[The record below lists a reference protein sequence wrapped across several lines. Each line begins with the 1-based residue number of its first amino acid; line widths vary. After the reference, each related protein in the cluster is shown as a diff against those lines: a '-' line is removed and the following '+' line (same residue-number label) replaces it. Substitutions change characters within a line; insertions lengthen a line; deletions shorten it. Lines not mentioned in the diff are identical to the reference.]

1 MDYFDNHPDYTKTP
15 LGVEFGSVAITYE
28 SIQGDV
34 RQATDWVH
42 REVGGAQG
50 VGPQG
55 LRVVLRAVPL
65 PSICQGLLKSETVD
79 NLEKYITKEV
89 GVSPKVGVCPRCV
102 CSVSTDSC
110 SLL

>member
-1 MDYFDNHPDYTKTP
+1 MDFFDSHPDYTKTP

-55 LRVVLRAVPL
+55 LRVVLRVVPL
-65 PSICQGLLKSETVD
+65 PFGLSFCQGLLKSETVD

-89 GVSPKVGVCPRCV
+89 GVSLKWLVCPPKW
-102 CSVSTDSC
+102 
-110 SLL
+110 